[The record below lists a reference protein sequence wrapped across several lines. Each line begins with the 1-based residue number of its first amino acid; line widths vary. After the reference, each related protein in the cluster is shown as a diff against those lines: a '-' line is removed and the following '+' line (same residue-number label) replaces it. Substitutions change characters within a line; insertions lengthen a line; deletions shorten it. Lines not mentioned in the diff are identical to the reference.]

1 MAVGRAIKLM
11 ALDRISPNIVRDA
24 D

>member
-24 D
+24 N